1 MTVVLQMNWSNES
14 GLSFVEVMV
23 AVVLL
28 GLIAVFSY
36 AGIQTGLETSRRGKE
51 KVEAVSVLQS
61 VTEELMSS
69 NLEAYVGRGMMAYSD
84 ESVPDKYAVKYG
96 VEDTSYGVYRLSV
109 EVSRG
114 GTVIASNSALV
125 LKQE

>member
-1 MTVVLQMNWSNES
+1 MNWCDED
-14 GLSFVEVMV
+14 GLSFVEVML

-36 AGIQTGLETSRRGKE
+36 AGIQTCLETSQRGKE

-61 VTEELMSS
+61 VTEELMSAD
-69 NLEAYVGRGMMAYSD
+69 LKTYVGRGTMTYSD
-84 ESVPDKYAVKYG
+84 ESVPGQYLVNYRVD
-96 VEDTSYGVYRLSV
+96 DTSYGVYRLSV
-109 EVSRG
+109 EVNRG
-114 GTVIASNSALV
+114 GTVIASNTALV